1 MGGLSN
7 WRPYGDN
14 RPSGNSV
21 LAGVHITEATRE
33 GFLRGGKQSFILPEN
48 FNPLPNYYH
57 CTDLFYGMNLYRAFV
72 ELEGM
77 LHTDPAGFVANLTD
91 FLEREAKITPAN
103 YHKLRFLGNHDTVSW
118 VWQAK
123 RAVDCYGVPAAKM
136 LFALIS
142 LIDGMPMIY
151 QGDEDPTI
159 YGHDTEDLTAFF
171 TKLFGDRKELLPRGN
186 LTEYIKT
193 GTPVFA
199 FIRHSQDL
207 PDSPYATHGEGSI
220 LVLINLSGEEQ
231 PVPYMGGSTAAQSA
245 PGTAG
250 AADPLPG
257 YSYRIV
263 KL

>member
-1 MGGLSN
+1 
-7 WRPYGDN
+7 
-14 RPSGNSV
+14 
-21 LAGVHITEATRE
+21 
-33 GFLRGGKQSFILPEN
+33 
-48 FNPLPNYYH
+48 
-57 CTDLFYGMNLYRAFV
+57 MNLYRAFV

-77 LHTDPAGFVANLTD
+77 LHRDPAGYVAHLAD
-91 FLEREAKITPAN
+91 FLEREAKSTPAN

-159 YGHDTEDLTAFF
+159 YGHDTENLTDFF
-171 TKLFGDRKELLPRGN
+171 TKLFKDRKELLPRGN
-186 LTEYIKT
+186 LTEYVKT
-193 GTPVFA
+193 GTSVFA
-199 FIRHSQDL
+199 FIRHPQEL
-207 PDSPYATHGEGSI
+207 PESPYATRGQGSI
-220 LVLINLSGEEQ
+220 LVLINLSGEGQ
-231 PVPYMGGSTAAQSA
+231 PVPHMGGTAAAQSA
-245 PGTAG
+245 PGIAD
-250 AADPLPG
+250 AADLLPG